1 MIDPIIKSVLV
12 PLTPQEAFNLFLSD
26 LDKWWPSESHS
37 VSGSKDHRP
46 KLTIKQFI
54 SGKIIELGSGPIN

>member
-1 MIDPIIKSVLV
+1 MIEPIIKSVSVLS
-12 PLTPQEAFNLFLSD
+12 TPQEAFNLFLSD

-46 KLTIKQFI
+46 KLTLN
-54 SGKIIELGSGPIN
+54 SL